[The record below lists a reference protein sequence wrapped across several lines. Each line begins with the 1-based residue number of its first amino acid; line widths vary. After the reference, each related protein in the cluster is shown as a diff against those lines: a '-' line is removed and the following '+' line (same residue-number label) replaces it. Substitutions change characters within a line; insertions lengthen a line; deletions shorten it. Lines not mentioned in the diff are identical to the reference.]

1 MNNIGNIKNIYSQ
14 KIEELEK
21 SMENL
26 KSYIETFYRKKIQK
40 INENGGIDS
49 VGLIEGEL
57 PVMRFTT
64 QHQNTLKKLRELYE
78 NKVKEIESS
87 FFNILK
93 IITAKRMTDM
103 NQ

>member
-1 MNNIGNIKNIYSQ
+1 MKY
-14 KIEELEK
+14 
-21 SMENL
+21 
-26 KSYIETFYRKKIQK
+26 
-40 INENGGIDS
+40 
-49 VGLIEGEL
+49 
-57 PVMRFTT
+57 TT

-78 NKVKEIESS
+78 KKVKEIESS

>member
-1 MNNIGNIKNIYSQ
+1 
-14 KIEELEK
+14 
-21 SMENL
+21 
-26 KSYIETFYRKKIQK
+26 
-40 INENGGIDS
+40 
-49 VGLIEGEL
+49 
-57 PVMRFTT
+57 MRFNT
-64 QHQNTLKKLRELYE
+64 QHQNILKKLRELYE

>member
-87 FFNILK
+87 FFNILR